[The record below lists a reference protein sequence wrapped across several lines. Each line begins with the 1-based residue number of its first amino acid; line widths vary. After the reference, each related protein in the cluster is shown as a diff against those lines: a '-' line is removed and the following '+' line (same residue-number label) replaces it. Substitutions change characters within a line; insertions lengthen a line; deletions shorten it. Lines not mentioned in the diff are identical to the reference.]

1 MVAHRQLASAVS
13 ILEEAD
19 IPLILRIKIDGVERF
34 AAPYH
39 PRHIDK
45 TADALREHLPALRQ
59 LGRVAV
65 FVTDGNVSHLIVT
78 S

>member
-1 MVAHRQLASAVS
+1 MS
-13 ILEEAD
+13 EALSLH
-19 IPLILRIKIDGVERF
+19 IMIAGRERF

-39 PRHIDK
+39 PQHIDK

-65 FVTDGNVSHLIVT
+65 FVSDGNVAHLIAT